1 MIRNFAAQ
9 EIAILSLIGAHVD
22 DSLDTILLEQGGQI
36 ARKRQT
42 AHAPC
47 RNDFVTEL
55 LRQLC
60 DDLFHGWPYTLTMLE
75 GPIMRC
81 TTLRVPDAV
90 RLPLATESHDME
102 DRLIVL
108 ESKLAFA
115 EDMLEA
121 LNLTIFRQQEQ
132 IDQLQQQLRLLYQQ
146 MQSVPAGE
154 KANAR
159 EDVPPHY

>member
-1 MIRNFAAQ
+1 
-9 EIAILSLIGAHVD
+9 
-22 DSLDTILLEQGGQI
+22 
-36 ARKRQT
+36 
-42 AHAPC
+42 
-47 RNDFVTEL
+47 
-55 LRQLC
+55 
-60 DDLFHGWPYTLTMLE
+60 
-75 GPIMRC
+75 
-81 TTLRVPDAV
+81 
-90 RLPLATESHDME
+90 ME